1 MKKYILIWLESG
13 KAEELEGPILN
24 EWTKGLEVNEDGW
37 FKVSLGEEDM
47 LLVIEEGNKWYS
59 KVDELNLD
67 SVKKEID
74 FSNGKYDGSLWEEWV
89 ELIEESFEKLV
100 D

>member
-1 MKKYILIWLESG
+1 MRADDW
-13 KAEELEGPILN
+13 EEFSDDGEEMYEVCGVCEGVGFI
-24 EWTKGLEVNEDGW
+24 
-37 FKVSLGEEDM
+37 SYGEEDM

-67 SVKKEID
+67 SVKKEVD

-89 ELIEESFEKLV
+89 ELVEESFEKLV